1 MCHQTYTT
9 YLNCQHTYPTHKTP
23 CPEAKLGVPT
33 RLRTNCLP
41 LPRGD
46 ASVAV
51 DETWRKYRIPER
63 LREEVEG
70 ICADCAGRLGREMGL
85 VLRGWEIEGG
95 IGMHREDEMER
106 VEAGEEEEEE
116 KKEREKEKESAS
128 GWGRFFSR

>member
-1 MCHQTYTT
+1 M
-9 YLNCQHTYPTHKTP
+9 
-23 CPEAKLGVPT
+23 
-33 RLRTNCLP
+33 
-41 LPRGD
+41 
-46 ASVAV
+46 
-51 DETWRKYRIPER
+51 
-63 LREEVEG
+63 
-70 ICADCAGRLGREMGL
+70 